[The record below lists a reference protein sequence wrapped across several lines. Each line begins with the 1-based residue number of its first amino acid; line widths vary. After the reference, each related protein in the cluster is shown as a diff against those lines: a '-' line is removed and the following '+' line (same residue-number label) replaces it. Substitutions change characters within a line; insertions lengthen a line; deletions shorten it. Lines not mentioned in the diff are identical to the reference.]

1 MRINRSHTH
10 GRKAGTRRLVLEGG
24 LIHAE
29 GVILGLGGD
38 RRGCRVV
45 VWISTIAACVTF
57 VIVSIMKTLLGGLRG
72 EGEGGDL
79 GGKVRGRGGAGH
91 DIDAGDA

>member
-1 MRINRSHTH
+1 M
-10 GRKAGTRRLVLEGG
+10 
-24 LIHAE
+24 
-29 GVILGLGGD
+29 
-38 RRGCRVV
+38 
-45 VWISTIAACVTF
+45 VWISTIAACVAF